1 MNTNGLEQELKEY
14 GLEAVS
20 EALNE
25 VQDKFNLI
33 PHMTEKEVLESL
45 KEALLQNAYRK
56 GIINFL
62 KEKINKLQ

>member
-1 MNTNGLEQELKEY
+1 MKTEELEQELKEY